1 MSGPPQKTGDKCDP
15 GVQSSSFDL
24 IRILVN
30 KPEWI
35 DSCCYCF
42 FECLFLGPVYRL
54 LFWLTVKTVTV
65 NIVKTF
71 DTEGTAGYGQ
81 QYSETGVNA
90 YKNNLEGFDIKRFRG
105 GNGPAE
111 ERDALGPEF
120 QMMVTQPRERW
131 GEAIQQNGQ
140 REFDV

>member
-1 MSGPPQKTGDKCDP
+1 MTIGILIIK
-15 GVQSSSFDL
+15 SSFL
-24 IRILVN
+24 PFVRILVN

-42 FECLFLGPVYRL
+42 FEFLFLGPVYRL

-71 DTEGTAGYGQ
+71 DTEGTGGHDQ
-81 QYSETGVNA
+81 HYSETGINP
-90 YKNNLEGFDIKRFRG
+90 YKNNLDGFVIKKFAG

-111 ERDALGPEF
+111 ERDALRPDF
-120 QMMVTQPRERW
+120 QIMGTQP
-131 GEAIQQNGQ
+131 QQ